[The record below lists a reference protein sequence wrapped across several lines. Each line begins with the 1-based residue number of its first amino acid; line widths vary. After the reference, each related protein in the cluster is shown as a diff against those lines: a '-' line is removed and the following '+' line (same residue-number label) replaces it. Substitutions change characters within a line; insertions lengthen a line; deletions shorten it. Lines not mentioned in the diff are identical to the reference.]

1 MTTVLASTLSD
12 TPVMG
17 SDGTELGTVHN
28 LTMNVETGELRR
40 VLVTPASDDIRGFD
54 RNDDGKIV
62 VPASRM
68 TDLDDYLIVDLTKRE
83 SDA

>member
-68 TDLDDYLIVDLTKRE
+68 SDLDDYLIVDLTKRE